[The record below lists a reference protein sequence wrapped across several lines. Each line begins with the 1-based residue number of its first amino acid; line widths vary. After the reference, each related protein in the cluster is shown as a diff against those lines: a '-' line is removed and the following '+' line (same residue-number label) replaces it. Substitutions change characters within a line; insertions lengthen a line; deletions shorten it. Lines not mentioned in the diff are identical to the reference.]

1 MIKTKF
7 IEVEYGFGNYQEID
21 VLIND
26 FIQQNELID
35 VIDIKFQSN
44 IAAVAD
50 SGVSGTY
57 YHTSALIIYRE
68 PEKSRLGIEFG
79 EEDDY

>member
-7 IEVEYGFGNYQEID
+7 IEVEYGFSNYQEID

-57 YHTSALIIYRE
+57 YNTSALIIYRE
-68 PEKSRLGIEFG
+68 HEKSRLGIEFG